1 MRNALKFIM
10 AGALIAGMV
19 QAQEKSTS
27 VEGVLKALSAQQGK
41 AAPAVAAPVPVEAVK
56 AASIQTPVPVEA
68 KAAAPV
74 AVKEELSAEAV
85 KALDVPATLEA
96 SRDLYA
102 GGEFAQAQKGFAA
115 VIQKDPEN
123 VTARIYMRRILE
135 RDHREVEVSAME
147 QVSGAWKTGLVL
159 RSYDISAEAAEKIGF
174 AKDADAVDAAGKF
187 REVKF
192 PAGAS
197 AVYQAKAGQLFVRN
211 TRENLAVIEQILKA
225 MDVAKSSVGTDQVEI
240 EAKFVEVSEGT
251 LEQLGFEW
259 NFSEPI
265 PMGDNVNATDGAGLF
280 ANTLRGG
287 SQSPD
292 LPFTQPLSMGETSAD
307 YGDWKAFRFED
318 TFNSQSARMRVHNAG
333 SRPFDVLISA
343 LDQSSGTDVLSAPRV
358 VTWSDKKAT
367 IRVGQLHYFPD
378 TYEVGGNEGTI
389 VHVKYDGFVEKLLGV
404 ELDVTPKTDGDQITL
419 SLNPKV
425 SELISWQNYQ
435 IAPANSAY
443 SYYQLGINQQFE
455 HDAITARLPV
465 FKRREVK
472 TQVTIADGA
481 TMGMGGLISERIEKF
496 EDRVPFLG
504 SLPLVGRLFRSEGE
518 RAVKRNLMIFVTAK
532 KVEPNGRISTERS
545 FE

>member
-1 MRNALKFIM
+1 MRNALTFIT

-19 QAQEKSTS
+19 QAQEQSAS
-27 VEGVLKALSAQQGK
+27 AEGVLKELGAHQGK
-41 AAPAVAAPVPVEAVK
+41 AAPAVAP
-56 AASIQTPVPVEA
+56 AAAER
-68 KAAAPV
+68 APV
-74 AVKEELSAEAV
+74 AVAAKAELPAEAV

-96 SRDLYA
+96 SRELYA
-102 GGEFAQAQKGFAA
+102 GGEFEQAQKGFEA
-115 VIQKDPEN
+115 VILKDPEN
-123 VTARIYMRRILE
+123 ITARIYLRRVLE
-135 RDHREVEVSAME
+135 RDHRDTEVRAME
-147 QVSGAWKTGLVL
+147 QVDEAWKTGLVL
-159 RSYDISAEAAEKIGF
+159 RSYDISEEAAQKIGF
-174 AKDADAVDAAGKF
+174 EKGTQGQDAAGRF
-187 REVKF
+187 PEVKF

-197 AVYQAKAGQLFVRN
+197 AVYQPASGQLFVRN
-211 TRENLAVIEQILKA
+211 TRENLTVLEEILKA
-225 MDVAKSSVGTDQVEI
+225 MDAGKSAAGADQVEI

-259 NFSEPI
+259 NFQNSVRTGIEG
-265 PMGDNVNATDGAGLF
+265 GDVTANDGAGLF
-280 ANTLRGG
+280 ANTLRGS
-287 SQSPD
+287 SQSPS
-292 LPFTQPLSMGETSAD
+292 LPFTQPLSLGETAAD

-318 TFNSQSARMRVHNAG
+318 TFNSQAARMRVHSAG
-333 SRPFDVLISA
+333 SKPLDVLISA

-389 VHVKYDGFVEKLLGV
+389 VHVKYDGFAEKLLGV

-425 SELISWQNYQ
+425 SELVSWQTYR

-443 SYYQLGINQQFE
+443 SYYQLGINQQFD
-455 HDAITARLPV
+455 HDEITARLPV
-465 FKRREVK
+465 FKRREIK

-481 TMGMGGLISERIEKF
+481 SMGMGGLISERMERF

-532 KVEPNGRISTERS
+532 KMEPSGRISTERT